1 MTIPDIV
8 TRAKISQYLAVNAIT
23 KGGLNGGGIPSY
35 LPELI
40 LEVRKNVEWMYAK
53 DPSDPA
59 LVGIGNYLYAITGK
73 FGLQAS
79 YLVNTGGSI
88 AGVGVGTGAF
98 RAPLI
103 GVVGRGT
110 IDDPTT
116 GLTDFQSNKLIG
128 LGRTNNNEIQIV
140 IGVTI
145 QWNFGDN
152 KSFDFNSTTGT
163 IYLGNGNTWIYGSG
177 LYVDRNQ

>member
-1 MTIPDIV
+1 MTIPDIIV
-8 TRAKISQYLAVNAIT
+8 RAKISQYLAVNAIT
-23 KGGLNGGGIPSY
+23 KGGLNGGGIPSF
-35 LPELI
+35 LPLLI
-40 LEVRKNVEWMYAK
+40 YEVRKNVEWMYAK
-53 DPSDPA
+53 NPSDSY
-59 LVGIGNYLYAITGK
+59 LVGVANYLYALTGK

-88 AGVGVGTGAF
+88 AGVGTGTGAF

-110 IDDPTT
+110 ADDPTT
-116 GLTDFQSNKLIG
+116 GLTYFQSDKLIG

-152 KSFDFNSTTGT
+152 KSFDFNSSTGT
-163 IYLGNGNTWIYGSG
+163 IYLGNGNVWIAASG